1 MNITG
6 TGFGT
11 DPSLV
16 KVYLANSTGNIYQM
30 RILNINDTYIQCGI
44 PGGLP
49 GNFNVIVTVSG
60 LGNAIPNPS
69 NANSFVY
76 ETVITDVSPTNGS
89 AYGGTLLTITGRNFV
104 PDKMQ
109 SLVFIGN

>member
-1 MNITG
+1 
-6 TGFGT
+6 
-11 DPSLV
+11 
-16 KVYLANSTGNIYQM
+16 M
-30 RILNINDTYIQCGI
+30 RILKINDTFMQCGI

-49 GNFNVIVTVSG
+49 GNFIVVITVSG

-76 ETVITDVSPTNGS
+76 ESVITNVSPVTGS
-89 AYGGTLLTITGRNFV
+89 AYGGTLLTISGRNFV
-104 PDKMQ
+104 ADKMQ